1 MELQEFITEF
11 ANAIEID
18 PGSITADTEF
28 KELEIWDS
36 LSALNVIAMTDE
48 AHGVTLSGDD
58 LVGSRRIADLW
69 TLIKERSG
77 K

>member
-18 PGSITADTEF
+18 PSSITADTEF

-69 TLIKERSG
+69 TLVKERSG